1 MKNEKSVMNKINYK
15 LQKNIGDN
23 VKSDALVL
31 GLFKDN
37 KFDFSEVDSITN
49 SIISEM
55 ISSKDLSSE
64 NGKIEIIHT
73 PKKIFKSSNFS
84 KIFIVGLGNPESAD
98 NNSVRSAFANLG
110 RLTISNKINNISF
123 LSDSVINY
131 DANFHNFTLSA
142 FEGFFLG
149 RYKFEKYKSNIE
161 EEKEDTNIFIISSK
175 NEGEIKSVVEKSII
189 TATAEMK
196 AKTLVNEPANTL
208 SPTELSNYSKK
219 LANSKIHCKILEED
233 ECKKLGMNAFLGVGQ
248 GSVEPSK
255 LIHLSYKPKKNEDS
269 VWFIGKAIM
278 FDSGGLSLKPSGSML
293 SMKGDMGGS
302 ASVISAIEAIANLNL
317 DINIEALCLA
327 TENMP
332 SGSAQRPSDVV
343 KAMDGTYIE
352 IENTDAEGRLTLADA
367 VTYAKKMNAKA
378 IIDVA
383 TLTGAAA
390 IGLGRGNISGF
401 SNDEKLMK
409 SVIDAGLET
418 GDSVWELPL
427 DSISKKQNNSLIADI
442 KNTGGR
448 NAGTITAAHF
458 IHHFVKDTPWVHLD
472 IAANM
477 MTLSDDRWH
486 NKGATGIP
494 TRLLIELANKL
505 QK

>member
-1 MKNEKSVMNKINYK
+1 MNKINYK
-15 LQKNIGDN
+15 LQKNIDDN

-31 GLFKDN
+31 GLYKDN

-55 ISSKDLSSE
+55 ISSNDLSSE
-64 NGKIEIIHT
+64 TGNIEIIHT
-73 PKKIFKSSNFS
+73 PKKIFKNSNYS
-84 KIFIVGLGNPESAD
+84 KIFVVGLGNPENA
-98 NNSVRSAFANLG
+98 NNDSVRSSFANLG
-110 RLTISNKINNISF
+110 RLSLSNKINDISF
-123 LSDSVINY
+123 LSDSILNNE
-131 DANFHNFTLSA
+131 ANFENFILSA

-149 RYKFEKYKSNIE
+149 RYKFDKYKSNIE
-161 EEKEDTNIFIISSK
+161 KEKDDTNIFVISSK
-175 NEGEIKSVVEKSII
+175 NKIKNVVEKSII
-189 TATAEMK
+189 TSSAEMK
-196 AKTLVNEPANTL
+196 AKSLVNEPANTL

-219 LANSKIHCKILEED
+219 LASNKIQCKILEED
-233 ECKKLGMNAFLGVGQ
+233 ECSKLGMNAFLGVGK

-255 LIHLSYKPKKNEDS
+255 LIHLSYKPRKNEDS

-302 ASVISAIEAIANLNL
+302 ASVISAIEAIANLDL

-343 KAMDGTYIE
+343 KAMDGTFIE

-367 VTYAKKMNAKA
+367 VTYARKMNAKA

-401 SNDEKLMK
+401 SNDDKLMK
-409 SVIDAGLET
+409 NVIAAGLET

>member
-1 MKNEKSVMNKINYK
+1 MKKEKSVMNKINYK
-15 LQKNIGDN
+15 LQKNIDDN

-31 GLFKDN
+31 GLYKDN

-55 ISSKDLSSE
+55 ISSNDLSSE
-64 NGKIEIIHT
+64 TGNIEIIHT
-73 PKKIFKSSNFS
+73 PKKIFKNSNYS
-84 KIFIVGLGNPESAD
+84 KIFVVGLGNPENA
-98 NNSVRSAFANLG
+98 NNDSVRSSFANLG
-110 RLTISNKINNISF
+110 RLSLSNKINDISF
-123 LSDSVINY
+123 LSDSILNNE
-131 DANFHNFTLSA
+131 ANFENFILSA

-149 RYKFEKYKSNIE
+149 RYKFDKYKSNIE
-161 EEKEDTNIFIISSK
+161 KEKDDTNIFVISSK
-175 NEGEIKSVVEKSII
+175 NKIKNVVEKSII
-189 TATAEMK
+189 TSSAEMK
-196 AKTLVNEPANTL
+196 AKSLVNEPANTL

-219 LANSKIHCKILEED
+219 LASNKIQCKILEED
-233 ECKKLGMNAFLGVGQ
+233 ECSKLGMNAFLGVGK

-255 LIHLSYKPKKNEDS
+255 LIHLSYKPRKNEDS

-302 ASVISAIEAIANLNL
+302 ASVISAIEAIANLHL

-343 KAMDGTYIE
+343 KAMDGTFIE

-367 VTYAKKMNAKA
+367 VTYARKMNAKA

-401 SNDEKLMK
+401 SNDDKLMK
-409 SVIDAGLET
+409 NVIAAGLET

-458 IHHFVKDTPWVHLD
+458 INHFVKDTPWVHLD

>member
-1 MKNEKSVMNKINYK
+1 MKKEKSVMNKINYK
-15 LQKNIGDN
+15 LQKNIDDN

-31 GLFKDN
+31 GLYKDN
-37 KFDFSEVDSITN
+37 KFDFSDVDSITN

-55 ISSKDLSSE
+55 IYSNDLSSE
-64 NGKIEIIHT
+64 TGKIEIIHT
-73 PKKIFKSSNFS
+73 PKKIFKNSNYS
-84 KIFIVGLGNPESAD
+84 KIFIVGLGNLD
-98 NNSVRSAFANLG
+98 NANNDSVRSAFANLG
-110 RLTISNKINNISF
+110 RFSLSNKINDISF
-123 LSDSVINY
+123 LSDSILNNE
-131 DANFHNFTLSA
+131 ANFENFILSA

-149 RYKFEKYKSNIE
+149 RYKFDKYKSNIE
-161 EEKEDTNIFIISSK
+161 KEKDDTNIFVISSK
-175 NEGEIKSVVEKSII
+175 NQDKIKNVVEKSII
-189 TATAEMK
+189 TSSAEMK
-196 AKTLVNEPANTL
+196 AKSLVNEPANTL

-219 LANSKIHCKILEED
+219 LASNKIQCKILDED
-233 ECKKLGMNAFLGVGQ
+233 ECGKLGMNAFLGVGK

-255 LIHLSYKPKKNEDS
+255 LIHLSYKPRKNEDS
-269 VWFIGKAIM
+269 IWFIGKAIM

-302 ASVISAIEAIANLNL
+302 ASVISAIEAIANLDLN
-317 DINIEALCLA
+317 INIEALCLA

-343 KAMDGTYIE
+343 KAMDGTFIE

-367 VTYAKKMNAKA
+367 VTYARKMNAKA

-401 SNDEKLMK
+401 SNDDKLMK
-409 SVIDAGLET
+409 NVIAAGLET

-458 IHHFVKDTPWVHLD
+458 INHFVKDTPWVHLD

>member
-1 MKNEKSVMNKINYK
+1 MKKEKSVMNKINYK
-15 LQKNIGDN
+15 LQKNIDDN

-31 GLFKDN
+31 GLYKDN

-55 ISSKDLSSE
+55 ISSNDLSSE
-64 NGKIEIIHT
+64 TGNIEIIHT
-73 PKKIFKSSNFS
+73 PKKIFKNSNYS
-84 KIFIVGLGNPESAD
+84 KIFVVGLGNPENA
-98 NNSVRSAFANLG
+98 NNDSVRSSFANLG
-110 RLTISNKINNISF
+110 RLSLSNKINDISF
-123 LSDSVINY
+123 LSDSILNNE
-131 DANFHNFTLSA
+131 ANFENFILSA

-149 RYKFEKYKSNIE
+149 RYKFDKYKSNIE
-161 EEKEDTNIFIISSK
+161 KEKDDTNIFVISSK
-175 NEGEIKSVVEKSII
+175 NKIKNVVEKSII
-189 TATAEMK
+189 TSSAEMK
-196 AKTLVNEPANTL
+196 AKSLVNEPANTL

-219 LANSKIHCKILEED
+219 LVSNKIQCKILEED
-233 ECKKLGMNAFLGVGQ
+233 ECSKLGMNAFLGVGK

-255 LIHLSYKPKKNEDS
+255 LIHLSYKPRKNEDS

-302 ASVISAIEAIANLNL
+302 ASVISAIEAIANLDL

-343 KAMDGTYIE
+343 KAMDGTFIE

-367 VTYAKKMNAKA
+367 VTYARKMNAKA

-401 SNDEKLMK
+401 SNDDKLMK
-409 SVIDAGLET
+409 NVIAAGLET

-458 IHHFVKDTPWVHLD
+458 INHFVKDTPWVHLD

>member
-1 MKNEKSVMNKINYK
+1 MKKEKSVMNKINYK
-15 LQKNIGDN
+15 LQKNIDDN

-31 GLFKDN
+31 GLYKDN

-55 ISSKDLSSE
+55 ISSNELSSE
-64 NGKIEIIHT
+64 TGKIEIIHT
-73 PKKIFKSSNFS
+73 PKKIFKNSNYS
-84 KIFIVGLGNPESAD
+84 KIFVVGLGNPENA
-98 NNSVRSAFANLG
+98 NNDSVRSSFANLG
-110 RLTISNKINNISF
+110 RLSLSNKINDISF
-123 LSDSVINY
+123 LSDSILNNE
-131 DANFHNFTLSA
+131 ANFENFILSA

-149 RYKFEKYKSNIE
+149 RYKFDKYKSNIE
-161 EEKEDTNIFIISSK
+161 KEKDDTNIFVISSK
-175 NEGEIKSVVEKSII
+175 NKIKNVVEKSII
-189 TATAEMK
+189 TSSAEMK
-196 AKTLVNEPANTL
+196 AKSLVNEPANTL

-219 LANSKIHCKILEED
+219 LASNKIQCKILEED
-233 ECKKLGMNAFLGVGQ
+233 ECSKLGMNAFLGVGK

-255 LIHLSYKPKKNEDS
+255 LIHLSYKPRKNEDS

-302 ASVISAIEAIANLNL
+302 ASVISAIEAIANLDL

-343 KAMDGTYIE
+343 KAMDGTFIE

-367 VTYAKKMNAKA
+367 VTYARKMNAKA

-401 SNDEKLMK
+401 SNDDKLMK
-409 SVIDAGLET
+409 NVIAAGLET

-458 IHHFVKDTPWVHLD
+458 INHFVKDTPWVHLD

>member
-1 MKNEKSVMNKINYK
+1 MKKEKSVMNKINYK
-15 LQKNIGDN
+15 LQKNIDDN

-31 GLFKDN
+31 GLYKDN

-55 ISSKDLSSE
+55 ISSNDLSSE
-64 NGKIEIIHT
+64 TGNIEIIHT
-73 PKKIFKSSNFS
+73 PKKIFKNSNYS
-84 KIFIVGLGNPESAD
+84 KIFVVGLGNPENA
-98 NNSVRSAFANLG
+98 NNDSVRSSFANLG
-110 RLTISNKINNISF
+110 RLSLSNKINDISF
-123 LSDSVINY
+123 LSDSIINNE
-131 DANFHNFTLSA
+131 ANFENFILSA

-149 RYKFEKYKSNIE
+149 RYKFDKYKSNIE
-161 EEKEDTNIFIISSK
+161 KEKDDTNIFVISSK
-175 NEGEIKSVVEKSII
+175 NKIKNVVEKSII
-189 TATAEMK
+189 TSSAEMK
-196 AKTLVNEPANTL
+196 AKSLVNEPANTL

-219 LANSKIHCKILEED
+219 LASNKIQCKILEED
-233 ECKKLGMNAFLGVGQ
+233 ECSKLGMNAFLGVGK

-255 LIHLSYKPKKNEDS
+255 LIHLSYKPRKNEDS

-302 ASVISAIEAIANLNL
+302 ASVISAIEAIGNLNL

-343 KAMDGTYIE
+343 KAMDGTFIE

-367 VTYAKKMNAKA
+367 VTYARKMNAKA

-401 SNDEKLMK
+401 SNDDKLMK
-409 SVIDAGLET
+409 NVIAAGLET

-458 IHHFVKDTPWVHLD
+458 INHFVKDTPWVHLD

>member
-1 MKNEKSVMNKINYK
+1 MKKEKSVMNKINYK
-15 LQKNIGDN
+15 LQKNIDDN

-31 GLFKDN
+31 GLYKDN
-37 KFDFSEVDSITN
+37 KFDFSDVDSITN

-55 ISSKDLSSE
+55 ISSNDLSSE
-64 NGKIEIIHT
+64 TGKIEIIHT
-73 PKKIFKSSNFS
+73 PKKIFKNSNYS
-84 KIFIVGLGNPESAD
+84 KIFIVGLGNLD
-98 NNSVRSAFANLG
+98 NANNDSVRSAFANLG
-110 RLTISNKINNISF
+110 RFSLSNKINDISF
-123 LSDSVINY
+123 LSDSILNNE
-131 DANFHNFTLSA
+131 ANFENFILSA

-149 RYKFEKYKSNIE
+149 RYKFDKYKSNIE
-161 EEKEDTNIFIISSK
+161 KEKDDTNIFVISSK
-175 NEGEIKSVVEKSII
+175 NQDKIKNVVEKSII
-189 TATAEMK
+189 TSSAEMK
-196 AKTLVNEPANTL
+196 AKSLVNEPANTL

-219 LANSKIHCKILEED
+219 LASNKIQCKILDED
-233 ECKKLGMNAFLGVGQ
+233 ECGKLGMNAFLGVGK

-255 LIHLSYKPKKNEDS
+255 LIHLSYKPRKNEDS
-269 VWFIGKAIM
+269 IWFIGKAIM

-302 ASVISAIEAIANLNL
+302 ASVISAIEAIANLDLN
-317 DINIEALCLA
+317 INIEALCLA

-343 KAMDGTYIE
+343 KAMDGTFIE

-367 VTYAKKMNAKA
+367 VSYARKMNAKA

-401 SNDEKLMK
+401 SNDDKLMK
-409 SVIDAGLET
+409 NVIAAGLET

-458 IHHFVKDTPWVHLD
+458 INHFVKDTPWVHLD

>member
-1 MKNEKSVMNKINYK
+1 MKKEKSVMNKINYK
-15 LQKNIGDN
+15 LQKNIDDN

-31 GLFKDN
+31 GLYKDN
-37 KFDFSEVDSITN
+37 KFDFSDVDSITN

-55 ISSKDLSSE
+55 IYSNDLSSE
-64 NGKIEIIHT
+64 TGKIEIIHT
-73 PKKIFKSSNFS
+73 PKKIFKNSNYS
-84 KIFIVGLGNPESAD
+84 KIFIVGLGNLD
-98 NNSVRSAFANLG
+98 NANNDSVRSAFANLG
-110 RLTISNKINNISF
+110 RLSLSNKINDISF
-123 LSDSVINY
+123 LSDSILNNE
-131 DANFHNFTLSA
+131 ANFENFILSA

-149 RYKFEKYKSNIE
+149 RYKFDKYKSNIE
-161 EEKEDTNIFIISSK
+161 KEKDDTNIFVISSK
-175 NEGEIKSVVEKSII
+175 NQEKIKNVVEKSII
-189 TATAEMK
+189 TSSAEMK
-196 AKTLVNEPANTL
+196 AKSLANEPANTL

-219 LANSKIHCKILEED
+219 LASNKIQCKILDED
-233 ECKKLGMNAFLGVGQ
+233 ECGKLGMNAFLGVGK

-255 LIHLSYKPKKNEDS
+255 LIHLSYKPRKNEDS
-269 VWFIGKAIM
+269 IWFIGKAIM

-302 ASVISAIEAIANLNL
+302 ASVISAIEAIANLDLN
-317 DINIEALCLA
+317 INIEALCLA

-343 KAMDGTYIE
+343 KAMDGTFIE

-367 VTYAKKMNAKA
+367 VTYARKMNAKA

-401 SNDEKLMK
+401 SNDDKLMK
-409 SVIDAGLET
+409 NVIAAGLET

-427 DSISKKQNNSLIADI
+427 DSISKNQNNSLIADI

-458 IHHFVKDTPWVHLD
+458 INHFVKDTPWVHLD

>member
-1 MKNEKSVMNKINYK
+1 MKKEKSVMNKINYK
-15 LQKNIGDN
+15 LQKNIDDN

-31 GLFKDN
+31 GLYKDN
-37 KFDFSEVDSITN
+37 KFDFSDVDSITN

-55 ISSKDLSSE
+55 IYSNDLSSE
-64 NGKIEIIHT
+64 TGKIEIIHT
-73 PKKIFKSSNFS
+73 PKKIFKNSNYS
-84 KIFIVGLGNPESAD
+84 KIFIVGLGNLD
-98 NNSVRSAFANLG
+98 NANNDSVRSAFANLG
-110 RLTISNKINNISF
+110 RLSLSNKINDISF
-123 LSDSVINY
+123 LSDSILNNE
-131 DANFHNFTLSA
+131 ANFENFILSA

-149 RYKFEKYKSNIE
+149 RYKFDKYKSNIE
-161 EEKEDTNIFIISSK
+161 KEKDDTNIFVISSK
-175 NEGEIKSVVEKSII
+175 NQDKIKNVVEKSII
-189 TATAEMK
+189 TSSAEMK
-196 AKTLVNEPANTL
+196 AKSLVNEPANTL

-219 LANSKIHCKILEED
+219 LASNKIQCKILDED
-233 ECKKLGMNAFLGVGQ
+233 ECGKLGMNAFLGVGK

-255 LIHLSYKPKKNEDS
+255 LIHLSYKPRKNEVS
-269 VWFIGKAIM
+269 IWFIGKAIM

-302 ASVISAIEAIANLNL
+302 ASVISAIEAIANLDLN
-317 DINIEALCLA
+317 INIEALCLA

-343 KAMDGTYIE
+343 KAMDGTFIE

-367 VTYAKKMNAKA
+367 VTYARKMNAKA

-401 SNDEKLMK
+401 SNDDKLMK
-409 SVIDAGLET
+409 NVIAAGLET

-458 IHHFVKDTPWVHLD
+458 INHFVKDTPWVHLD

>member
-1 MKNEKSVMNKINYK
+1 MKKEKSVMNKINYK
-15 LQKNIGDN
+15 LQKNIDDN

-31 GLFKDN
+31 GLYKDN

-55 ISSKDLSSE
+55 ISSNDLSSE
-64 NGKIEIIHT
+64 TGNIEIIHT
-73 PKKIFKSSNFS
+73 PKKIFKNSNYS
-84 KIFIVGLGNPESAD
+84 KIFVVGLGNPENA
-98 NNSVRSAFANLG
+98 NNDSVRSSFANLG
-110 RLTISNKINNISF
+110 RLSLSNKINDISF
-123 LSDSVINY
+123 LSDSILNNE
-131 DANFHNFTLSA
+131 ANFENFILSA

-149 RYKFEKYKSNIE
+149 RYKFDKYKSNIE
-161 EEKEDTNIFIISSK
+161 KEKDDTNIFVISSK
-175 NEGEIKSVVEKSII
+175 NKIKNVVEKSII
-189 TATAEMK
+189 TSSAEMK
-196 AKTLVNEPANTL
+196 AKSLVNEPANTL

-219 LANSKIHCKILEED
+219 LASNKIQCKILEED
-233 ECKKLGMNAFLGVGQ
+233 ECSKLGMNAFLGVGK

-255 LIHLSYKPKKNEDS
+255 LIHLSYKPRKNEDS

-302 ASVISAIEAIANLNL
+302 ASVISAIEAIANLDL

-343 KAMDGTYIE
+343 KAMDGTFIE

-367 VTYAKKMNAKA
+367 VTYARKMNAKA

-401 SNDEKLMK
+401 SNDDKLMK
-409 SVIDAGLET
+409 NVIAAGLET

>member
-1 MKNEKSVMNKINYK
+1 MKKEKSVMNKINYK
-15 LQKNIGDN
+15 LQKNIDDN

-31 GLFKDN
+31 GLYKDN

-55 ISSKDLSSE
+55 ISSNDLSSE
-64 NGKIEIIHT
+64 TGNIEIIHT
-73 PKKIFKSSNFS
+73 PKKIFKNSNYS
-84 KIFIVGLGNPESAD
+84 KIFVVGLGNPENA
-98 NNSVRSAFANLG
+98 NNDSVRSSFANLG
-110 RLTISNKINNISF
+110 RLSLSNKINDISF
-123 LSDSVINY
+123 LSDSIINNE
-131 DANFHNFTLSA
+131 ANFENFILSA

-149 RYKFEKYKSNIE
+149 RYKFDKYKSNIE
-161 EEKEDTNIFIISSK
+161 KEKDDTNIFVISSK
-175 NEGEIKSVVEKSII
+175 NKINNVVEKSII
-189 TATAEMK
+189 TSSAEMK
-196 AKTLVNEPANTL
+196 AKSLVNEPANTL

-219 LANSKIHCKILEED
+219 LASNKIQCKILEED
-233 ECKKLGMNAFLGVGQ
+233 ECSKLGMNAFLGVGK

-255 LIHLSYKPKKNEDS
+255 LIHLSYKPRKNEDS

-302 ASVISAIEAIANLNL
+302 ASVISAIEAIANLDL

-343 KAMDGTYIE
+343 KAMDGTFIE

-367 VTYAKKMNAKA
+367 VTYARKMNAKA

-401 SNDEKLMK
+401 SNDDKLMK
-409 SVIDAGLET
+409 NVIAAGLET

-458 IHHFVKDTPWVHLD
+458 INHFVKDTPWVHLD

>member
-1 MKNEKSVMNKINYK
+1 MCIR
-15 LQKNIGDN
+15 D
-23 VKSDALVL
+23 
-31 GLFKDN
+31 
-37 KFDFSEVDSITN
+37 
-49 SIISEM
+49 
-55 ISSKDLSSE
+55 
-64 NGKIEIIHT
+64 
-73 PKKIFKSSNFS
+73 
-84 KIFIVGLGNPESAD
+84 
-98 NNSVRSAFANLG
+98 R
-110 RLTISNKINNISF
+110 
-123 LSDSVINY
+123 
-131 DANFHNFTLSA
+131 
-142 FEGFFLG
+142 
-149 RYKFEKYKSNIE
+149 
-161 EEKEDTNIFIISSK
+161 
-175 NEGEIKSVVEKSII
+175 
-189 TATAEMK
+189 
-196 AKTLVNEPANTL
+196 

-219 LANSKIHCKILEED
+219 LASNKIQYKILEED
-233 ECKKLGMNAFLGVGQ
+233 ECSKLGMNAFLGVGK
-248 GSVEPSK
+248 GSIEPSK
-255 LIHLSYKPKKNEDS
+255 LIHLSYKPRKNEDS

-302 ASVISAIEAIANLNL
+302 ASVISAIEAIANLDL

-343 KAMDGTYIE
+343 KAMDGTFIE

-367 VTYAKKMNAKA
+367 VTYARKMNAKA

-401 SNDEKLMK
+401 SNDDKLMK
-409 SVIDAGLET
+409 NVIAAGLET

-458 IHHFVKDTPWVHLD
+458 INHFVKDTPWVHLD

>member
-1 MKNEKSVMNKINYK
+1 MKKEKSVMNKINYK
-15 LQKNIGDN
+15 LQKNIDDN

-31 GLFKDN
+31 GLYKDN

-55 ISSKDLSSE
+55 ISSNDLSSE
-64 NGKIEIIHT
+64 TGNIEIIHT
-73 PKKIFKSSNFS
+73 PKKIFKNSNYS
-84 KIFIVGLGNPESAD
+84 KIFVVGLGNPENA
-98 NNSVRSAFANLG
+98 NNDSVRSSFANLG
-110 RLTISNKINNISF
+110 RLSLSNKINDISF
-123 LSDSVINY
+123 LSDSIINNE
-131 DANFHNFTLSA
+131 ANFENFILSA

-149 RYKFEKYKSNIE
+149 RYKFDKYKSNIE
-161 EEKEDTNIFIISSK
+161 KEKDDTNIFVISSK
-175 NEGEIKSVVEKSII
+175 NKIKNVVEKSII
-189 TATAEMK
+189 TSSAEMK
-196 AKTLVNEPANTL
+196 AKSLVNEPANTL

-219 LANSKIHCKILEED
+219 LASNKIQCKILEED
-233 ECKKLGMNAFLGVGQ
+233 ECSKLGMNAFLGVGK

-255 LIHLSYKPKKNEDS
+255 LIHLSYKPRKNEDS

-302 ASVISAIEAIANLNL
+302 ASVISAIEAIANLDL

-343 KAMDGTYIE
+343 KAMDGTFIE

-367 VTYAKKMNAKA
+367 VTYARKMNAKA

-401 SNDEKLMK
+401 SNDDKLMK
-409 SVIDAGLET
+409 NVIAAGLET

-458 IHHFVKDTPWVHLD
+458 INHFVKDTPWVHLD

>member
-1 MKNEKSVMNKINYK
+1 MKKEKSVMNKINYK
-15 LQKNIGDN
+15 LQKNIDDN

-31 GLFKDN
+31 GLYKDN
-37 KFDFSEVDSITN
+37 KFDFSDVDSITN

-55 ISSKDLSSE
+55 IYSNDLSSE
-64 NGKIEIIHT
+64 TGKIEIIHT
-73 PKKIFKSSNFS
+73 PKKIFKNSNYS
-84 KIFIVGLGNPESAD
+84 KIFIVGLGNPD
-98 NNSVRSAFANLG
+98 NANNDSVRSAFANLG
-110 RLTISNKINNISF
+110 RLSLSNKINDISF
-123 LSDSVINY
+123 LSDSILNNE
-131 DANFHNFTLSA
+131 ANFENFILSA

-149 RYKFEKYKSNIE
+149 RYKFDKYKSNIE
-161 EEKEDTNIFIISSK
+161 KEKDDTNIFVISSK
-175 NEGEIKSVVEKSII
+175 NKIKNVVEKSII
-189 TATAEMK
+189 TSSAEMK
-196 AKTLVNEPANTL
+196 AKSLVNEPANTL

-219 LANSKIHCKILEED
+219 LASNKIQCKILDED
-233 ECKKLGMNAFLGVGQ
+233 ECGKLGMNAFLGVGK

-255 LIHLSYKPKKNEDS
+255 LIHLSYKPRKNEDS
-269 VWFIGKAIM
+269 IWFIGKAIM

-302 ASVISAIEAIANLNL
+302 ASVISAIEAIANLDL

-343 KAMDGTYIE
+343 KAMDGTFIE

-367 VTYAKKMNAKA
+367 VTYARKMNAKA

-401 SNDEKLMK
+401 SNDDKLMK
-409 SVIDAGLET
+409 NVIAAGLET

-458 IHHFVKDTPWVHLD
+458 INHFVKDTPWVHLD

>member
-1 MKNEKSVMNKINYK
+1 MNKINYK

-55 ISSKDLSSE
+55 ISSNDLSSE
-64 NGKIEIIHT
+64 TGNIEIIHT
-73 PKKIFKSSNFS
+73 PKKIFKNSNYS
-84 KIFIVGLGNPESAD
+84 KIFVVGLGNPENA
-98 NNSVRSAFANLG
+98 NNDSVRSSFANLG
-110 RLTISNKINNISF
+110 RLSLSNKINDISF
-123 LSDSVINY
+123 LSDSILNNE
-131 DANFHNFTLSA
+131 ANFENFILSA

-149 RYKFEKYKSNIE
+149 RYKFDKYKSNIE
-161 EEKEDTNIFIISSK
+161 KEKDDTNIFVISSK
-175 NEGEIKSVVEKSII
+175 NKINNVVEKSII
-189 TATAEMK
+189 TSSAEMK
-196 AKTLVNEPANTL
+196 AKSLVNEPANTL

-219 LANSKIHCKILEED
+219 LASNKIQCKILEED
-233 ECKKLGMNAFLGVGQ
+233 ECSKLGMNAFLGVGK

-255 LIHLSYKPKKNEDS
+255 LIHLSYKPRKNEDS

-302 ASVISAIEAIANLNL
+302 ASVISAIEAIANLDL

-343 KAMDGTYIE
+343 KAMDGTFIE

-367 VTYAKKMNAKA
+367 VTYARKMNAKA

-401 SNDEKLMK
+401 SNDDKLMK
-409 SVIDAGLET
+409 NVIAAGLET

>member
-15 LQKNIGDN
+15 LQKNIDDN

-31 GLFKDN
+31 GLYKDN

-55 ISSKDLSSE
+55 ISSNDLSSE
-64 NGKIEIIHT
+64 TGNIEIIHT
-73 PKKIFKSSNFS
+73 PKKIFKNSNYS
-84 KIFIVGLGNPESAD
+84 KIFVVGLGNPENA
-98 NNSVRSAFANLG
+98 NNDSVRSSFANLG
-110 RLTISNKINNISF
+110 RLSLSNKINDISF
-123 LSDSVINY
+123 LSDSILNNE
-131 DANFHNFTLSA
+131 ANFENFILSA

-161 EEKEDTNIFIISSK
+161 KEKDDTNIFVISSK
-175 NEGEIKSVVEKSII
+175 NKIKNVVEKSII
-189 TATAEMK
+189 TSSAEMK
-196 AKTLVNEPANTL
+196 AKSLVNEPANTL

-219 LANSKIHCKILEED
+219 LASNKIQCKILEED
-233 ECKKLGMNAFLGVGQ
+233 ECSKLGMNAFLGVGK

-255 LIHLSYKPKKNEDS
+255 LIHLSYKPRKNEDS

-302 ASVISAIEAIANLNL
+302 ASVISAIEAIANLDL

-343 KAMDGTYIE
+343 KAMDGTFIE

-367 VTYAKKMNAKA
+367 VTYARKMNAKA

-401 SNDEKLMK
+401 SNDDKLMK
-409 SVIDAGLET
+409 NVIAAGLET

-458 IHHFVKDTPWVHLD
+458 INHFVKDTPWVHLD

>member
-15 LQKNIGDN
+15 LQKNIDDN

-31 GLFKDN
+31 GLYKDN

-55 ISSKDLSSE
+55 ISSNDLSSE
-64 NGKIEIIHT
+64 TGNIEIIHT
-73 PKKIFKSSNFS
+73 PKKIFKNSNYS
-84 KIFIVGLGNPESAD
+84 KIFVVGLGNPENA
-98 NNSVRSAFANLG
+98 NNDSVRSSFANLG
-110 RLTISNKINNISF
+110 RLSLSNKINDISF
-123 LSDSVINY
+123 LSDSILNNE
-131 DANFHNFTLSA
+131 ANFENFILSA

-149 RYKFEKYKSNIE
+149 RYKFDKYKSNIE
-161 EEKEDTNIFIISSK
+161 KEKDDTNIFVISSK
-175 NEGEIKSVVEKSII
+175 NKIKNVVEKSII
-189 TATAEMK
+189 TSSAEMK
-196 AKTLVNEPANTL
+196 AKSLVNEPANTL

-219 LANSKIHCKILEED
+219 LVSNKIQCKILEED
-233 ECKKLGMNAFLGVGQ
+233 ECSKLGMNAFLGVGK

-255 LIHLSYKPKKNEDS
+255 LIHLSYKPRKNEDS

-302 ASVISAIEAIANLNL
+302 ASVISAIEAIANLDL

-343 KAMDGTYIE
+343 KAMDGTFIE

-367 VTYAKKMNAKA
+367 VTYARKMNAKA

-401 SNDEKLMK
+401 SNDDKLMK
-409 SVIDAGLET
+409 NVIAAGLET

-458 IHHFVKDTPWVHLD
+458 INHFVKDTPWVHLD